1 MSNNAPITIVL
12 ALGLGGSLTY
22 ALSSQD
28 AEGYPATAVSL
39 GTNPVVA
46 KGGALSSSATAT
58 PFVVSADHQV
68 TVTDVVLTL
77 YGQSGSV
84 NPCTQRVTIDTSAGT
99 IAEYRLTSDTYYN
112 GYYIQP
118 TTVSHSYNSGLP
130 VAPGDTLS
138 ITNHGSACTVSY
150 SLSGYLAQR

>member
-1 MSNNAPITIVL
+1 MSNTTPLTILL
-12 ALGLGGSLTY
+12 AIGLGAMLTT
-22 ALSSQD
+22 AISSHE
-28 AEGYPATAVSL
+28 ASGYPSAAVSV
-39 GTNPVVA
+39 GSNPVVA
-46 KGGALSSSATAT
+46 KGGALSTSATAT

-77 YGQSGSV
+77 YGQNGAV

-130 VAPGDTLS
+130 VAPGDTLT
-138 ITNHGSACTVSY
+138 ITNHGSSCTVSY
-150 SLSGYLAQR
+150 SLSGYLAQP